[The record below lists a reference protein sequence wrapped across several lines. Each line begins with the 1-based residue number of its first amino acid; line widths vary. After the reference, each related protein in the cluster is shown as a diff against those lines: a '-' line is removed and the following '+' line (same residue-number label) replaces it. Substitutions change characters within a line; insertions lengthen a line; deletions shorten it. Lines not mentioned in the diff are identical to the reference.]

1 MTPSLTP
8 LPVRALAICGLALAC
23 LVGPFGGR
31 QLLAQADPDAGES
44 SDWSATGA
52 RESYLASSRVDATVG
67 QAMST
72 VMTLLASFEYATFS
86 VSSQSMG
93 ASPATPLI
101 DVHGQFSGS
110 NPVTGSGLWQ
120 GRVAGIDTS
129 SGGARG
135 NRILGDAEIM
145 IADFT
150 NPQLDLRFSRLY
162 DLETGATREDM
173 EWNDV
178 SVSRGEF
185 AAADA
190 SSSLSGRFHGP
201 NHEEV
206 AGTFERN
213 LIAGAFAAERDDIGV
228 GVAPSAG
235 LSPGTEATT
244 PAEEVEGLM
253 TTSLHFDFGAVFKSG
268 GVGSSRVHNHFTG
281 SGASASFDGQADLY
295 AVWLTDSH
303 AFDFR
308 QSLRFGG
315 ESGPDLDRTVAYAGG
330 LSTSINPISGG
341 ATWSGSMV
349 GMDPSDPRL
358 GLRGDA
364 RISIADFTDP
374 AAFIELINI
383 REVGTNNA
391 RPDIFWNRVPVT
403 HGTFFGRTTG
413 GWVEGRFK
421 GKDHEEATGAFY
433 RPTVTG
439 VFGAYRTDESAS
451 GTGAGWGG
459 SQVFNT
465 LGYITGTNLSPDAS
479 DESSLTSDS
488 GSESVAF
495 EAAQWAYLVAATGSA
510 GPAAALTVQWDGQAL
525 PSLGALTRDIL
536 GSTDYLGDRDSRV
549 HAGLLPLGAFGAV
562 WYDLAGPDGA
572 AVTYAAGFA
581 FGHAADSNPMSGSA
595 TWRGTAYGI
604 DVSARETAGNHVNG
618 AVTVTITDFEMPLVD
633 VSITGLMDVSLNA
646 PRPNLAWESIPLD
659 AGNFRS
665 SKSETSVID
674 GHIYG
679 DDHSHVGGV
688 FEGNEIVGAFGAERV
703 MEP

>member
-1 MTPSLTP
+1 MTPSLTSFP
-8 LPVRALAICGLALAC
+8 ARSLAIWGLALAC
-23 LVGPFGGR
+23 LMGPFGGR
-31 QLLAQADPDAGES
+31 QLLAQANTDAGES
-44 SDWSATGA
+44 SERTETGA
-52 RESYLASSRVDATVG
+52 RASYLASSRVDATVG
-67 QAMST
+67 QSMST
-72 VMTLLASFEYATFS
+72 VMTLLAAFEYATFS
-86 VSSQSMG
+86 VSAQSTG

-101 DVHGQFSGS
+101 NVHGQFSVS

-145 IADFT
+145 IADFA

-162 DLETGATREDM
+162 DLETGASREDM

-178 SVSRGEF
+178 SVSRGAF
-185 AAADA
+185 AADDA
-190 SSSLSGRFHGP
+190 SGSLSGRFHGP

-213 LIAGAFAAERDDIGV
+213 LISGAFAAERDDIGL

-235 LSPGTEATT
+235 ISPGTEATT
-244 PAEEVEGLM
+244 PTEEVEGLI

-268 GVGSSRVHNHFTG
+268 GVGTSRIHNRFDGT
-281 SGASASFDGQADLY
+281 GASASFDGQADLY

-308 QSLRFGG
+308 QSLRFGA
-315 ESGPDLDRTVAYAGG
+315 ESGSDLDRTVAYAGG
-330 LSTSINPISGG
+330 LSTSINPIAGG

-349 GMDPSDPRL
+349 GMDPSDPKL
-358 GLRGDA
+358 EMRGDA

-383 REVGTNNA
+383 REVGTNNS

-433 RPTVTG
+433 RPSVTG
-439 VFGAYRTDESAS
+439 VFGAYRTDEGAS
-451 GTGAGWGG
+451 RSGVG

-465 LGYITGTNLSPDAS
+465 LGYINGTNLTPDAS
-479 DESSLTSDS
+479 DDSTLTSDS
-488 GSESVAF
+488 GSEAVAF

-510 GPAAALTVQWDGQAL
+510 GPAAALAVQWDGQAL

-536 GSTDYLGDRDSRV
+536 GSTDHLGDRDSRV
-549 HAGLLPLGAFGAV
+549 QAGLLPLGAFGAV
-562 WYDLAGPDGA
+562 WYDLADADGA
-572 AVTYAAGFA
+572 TVTYAAGFA
-581 FGHAADSNPMSGSA
+581 FGHAADSNPLSGSA
-595 TWRGTAYGI
+595 TWTGTAYGI
-604 DVSARETAGNHVNG
+604 DVSTGETAGNHVNG
-618 AVTVTITDFEMPLVD
+618 AVTVTIAEFETPFVD

-646 PRPNLAWESIPLD
+646 PRPDMVWESIPLD

-665 SKSETSVID
+665 SKSEASVID

-688 FEGNEIVGAFGAERV
+688 FEGNEIVGGFGAERV
-703 MEP
+703 IEP